1 MAVKDILGSISPV
14 YGLIANKG
22 LFSRGNLSPIYGAAT
37 GEGIFGELLNPS
49 KAEKR
54 ANKEDE
60 DERKKASARMRK
72 RATAVKS
79 SGMAKGG
86 KVSSASKRGDGCA
99 TKGKTKGKFV

>member
-72 RATAVKS
+72 RVTAVKS
-79 SGMAKGG
+79 PGMAKGG